1 MFMESTSTCIG
12 TLNVG
17 ETSQI
22 MNKGVVGEK
31 TSSSYMFDPT
41 LKMKVLP

>member
-1 MFMESTSTCIG
+1 MESTSTCIG

-17 ETSQI
+17 ETSQAT
-22 MNKGVVGEK
+22 NKGAVGENM
-31 TSSSYMFDPT
+31 SSSYMFDPI